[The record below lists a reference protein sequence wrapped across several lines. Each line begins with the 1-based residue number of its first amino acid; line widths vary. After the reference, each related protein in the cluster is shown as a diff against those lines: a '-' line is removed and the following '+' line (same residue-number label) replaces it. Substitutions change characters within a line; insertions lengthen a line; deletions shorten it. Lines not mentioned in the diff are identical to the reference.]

1 MLKRVRLTLDRPCEN
16 SADQD
21 LFGIQRWE
29 SVALPKDTVLEHF
42 SAVRRRERARKHG
55 RGEVLVVR
63 VFDAF
68 EKLCPPAVS
77 ARVGPTKVR
86 ESKRQTHQFVY
97 FVIDATSREQGC
109 PERCR
114 ASVSEF
120 CE

>member
-16 SADQD
+16 SAGQH

-68 EKLCPPAVS
+68 EKLS
-77 ARVGPTKVR
+77 ARRLSKSRAR
-86 ESKRQTHQFVY
+86 ESWRIKAS
-97 FVIDATSREQGC
+97 DAPVRIF
-109 PERCR
+109 RH
-114 ASVSEF
+114 
-120 CE
+120 